1 MPRRISLLASAIAM
15 ATAGSPAFAQS
26 EPMELGEIVVTAAG
40 FEQNISDAPASISTI
55 SGDELEKKS
64 YSSIVDAVNNIPGV
78 FVTGGGASQDIS
90 IRGMDSSY
98 TLYLIDG
105 RPISDGRSVNTNG
118 TDGGKQIGLPPVSMI
133 ERVEVIRGPMS
144 SLYGSSAMGG
154 VINIITKKPT
164 DEFSGS
170 ITTEYNHSL
179 NDINNDGQQVSFST
193 SAPIIKGLL
202 GAQVHGSWLGLEE
215 ADYIGG
221 DDNAEST
228 PETDTRQGGVELY
241 LTPDEENEF
250 TLGYTSSTK
259 EYTHRPGA
267 SIPLMGGRGGNTPNE
282 VSTTRYDKDVYTVGH
297 KGNYGNLMTDTY
309 LQHDVSERIQEDEK
323 KEDLTTF
330 NTQATYFWGEH
341 VLTMGGQYKEEE
353 LVDESNG
360 LLSANVPGAVRS
372 VDRWLASL
380 YAEMEWRLT
389 DKLNLTTGVRYDDD
403 ELFGGHLSP
412 RVYANYHATPQWT
425 LKGGISTGYRQPG
438 LSDATEGFGRG
449 TGGGDWRNIPNRNNP
464 RALIIGNEDLDPETS
479 TNYEFGFVYQNPAR
493 TLNTSAMLFFTQFDD
508 KIAEDR
514 LCETANPDR
523 YDPSTWDCSYQ
534 GVTYQ
539 FVGTRS
545 NISEAEMQGVELTMD
560 YDITR
565 DVRLSSSYTYTE
577 SEQKTGEFAGEPL
590 NRVPKHMANVSVD
603 WQATT
608 DLSLWAQGNYRG
620 KTSDYLSRTSMGDGT
635 PDYGFVDVGLVYNLS
650 SSARMKAGIYNLAN
664 DEVTNDDYEV
674 VLDGRMLNVGLTVDF

>member
-1 MPRRISLLASAIAM
+1 
-15 ATAGSPAFAQS
+15 
-26 EPMELGEIVVTAAG
+26 
-40 FEQNISDAPASISTI
+40 
-55 SGDELEKKS
+55 
-64 YSSIVDAVNNIPGV
+64 
-78 FVTGGGASQDIS
+78 
-90 IRGMDSSY
+90 
-98 TLYLIDG
+98 
-105 RPISDGRSVNTNG
+105 
-118 TDGGKQIGLPPVSMI
+118 
-133 ERVEVIRGPMS
+133 
-144 SLYGSSAMGG
+144 
-154 VINIITKKPT
+154 
-164 DEFSGS
+164 
-170 ITTEYNHSL
+170 
-179 NDINNDGQQVSFST
+179 
-193 SAPIIKGLL
+193 
-202 GAQVHGSWLGLEE
+202 
-215 ADYIGG
+215 
-221 DDNAEST
+221 
-228 PETDTRQGGVELY
+228 
-241 LTPDEENEF
+241 
-250 TLGYTSSTK
+250 
-259 EYTHRPGA
+259 
-267 SIPLMGGRGGNTPNE
+267 
-282 VSTTRYDKDVYTVGH
+282 
-297 KGNYGNLMTDTY
+297 
-309 LQHDVSERIQEDEK
+309 
-323 KEDLTTF
+323 
-330 NTQATYFWGEH
+330 
-341 VLTMGGQYKEEE
+341 MGGQYKEEE

-479 TNYEFGFVYQNPAR
+479 TNYELGFVYQNPAR

-590 NRVPKHMANVSVD
+590 NRIPKHMANVSVD